1 MAANVEAAIMRTPI
15 QGPVAGFLTLL
26 LFLLSESTV
35 AGLLTLACLTGIDND
50 PYPAICAA
58 VDPSS
63 QDAVRDARRKWLER
77 NQHLLRDVRLACDAR
92 LRRAYGNDEGIRAAK
107 AEMAKYMNLRKQEL
121 LSDPNTA
128 SNCRSYA
135 DDVARGGP
143 KIDLSQDWIK
153 AIESSPI
160 ELPDFSKR

>member
-1 MAANVEAAIMRTPI
+1 MRTSVP
-15 QGPVAGFLTLL
+15 GLVAGFLTFL
-26 LFLLSESTV
+26 LFLFSDSAV
-35 AGLLTLACLTGIDND
+35 AGLWTLACLTGVDND
-50 PYPAICAA
+50 PYPELCAV
-58 VDPSS
+58 VDPSTKD
-63 QDAVRDARRKWLER
+63 QVRDARKKWLER

-121 LSDPNTA
+121 LSNLDTA
-128 SNCRSYA
+128 SNCHSYA

>member
-1 MAANVEAAIMRTPI
+1 MRTPI
-15 QGPVAGFLTLL
+15 QGPVAGFLALF

-50 PYPAICAA
+50 PYPAICAV

-77 NQHLLRDVRLACDAR
+77 NQHLLRDARLACDAR
-92 LRRAYGNDEGIRAAK
+92 LRRAYGNDEGRIKAAK
-107 AEMAKYMNLRKQEL
+107 AEMAKHMNLRKQEL
-121 LSDPNTA
+121 LSDPGTA
-128 SNCRSYA
+128 SNCHAYA
-135 DDVARGGP
+135 QDVAQGGP
-143 KIDLSQDWIK
+143 KIDLTLDWIK